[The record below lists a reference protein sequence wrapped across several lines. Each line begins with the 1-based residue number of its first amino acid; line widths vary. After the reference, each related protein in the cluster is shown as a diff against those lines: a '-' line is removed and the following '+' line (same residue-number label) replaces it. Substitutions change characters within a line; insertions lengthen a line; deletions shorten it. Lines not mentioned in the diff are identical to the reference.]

1 MRSMLDI
8 QVGEAEYLG
17 IMNGDRL
24 ELKIYRSALCGS
36 NTENGL
42 LIRQAEFL
50 IDSLPPLPQS
60 IRQGYVIMLKGLE
73 INFFRIGL
81 FNERSKKIISH
92 TYSVD
97 CIDDTTFIANNIDS
111 QFFFNVSELKGL
123 IEYESS
129 LVHYIRR
136 KGHYNDYHYV

>member
-1 MRSMLDI
+1 MRSTLDI

-17 IMNGDRL
+17 LMNGDRL
-24 ELKIYRSALCGS
+24 ELKIYRSSLCGS

-50 IDSLPPLPQS
+50 INSLPSLSQS
-60 IRQGYVIMLKGLE
+60 IRQGYVIMLKGME
-73 INFFRIGL
+73 TNFFRIGL

-92 TYSVD
+92 SYSVD
-97 CIDDTTFIANNIDS
+97 CEDGINFRAKKVDG
-111 QFFFNVSELKGL
+111 QLFFNISELKGL

-136 KGHYNDYHYV
+136 KGHFNEYHYL